1 MNHIKFIIVLI
12 IVFKAFWAFEVA
24 AGEINWLY
32 FHYPPLY
39 NIEDEKISGYGMHV
53 QQIIS
58 NHMPEYAHIM
68 VQAQPARVFEEL
80 KKGGNYIAY
89 GPAKTPEREKYLY
102 YSLPCRLVFTD
113 CAVMNKDKAQQYLI
127 GTRISLQKL
136 LADKNLIMGHTKEAS
151 YGNTIDGILKNHK
164 NTFKQEIITGEE
176 SEIRQLK
183 MLKVARIDWMIWDPL
198 ALKIFF
204 KDLEM
209 QKHFEIYEIYEQK
222 HIFVYAYIVAPKNL
236 WGKQVIIKINTI
248 LKAVIPTEEFYFGL
262 SKWVPNELEPSFRKG
277 YEEFIVKPAI
287 EYTAIDQ

>member
-1 MNHIKFIIVLI
+1 MNYIKFIIVFI
-12 IVFKAFWAFEVA
+12 IALKAFLGFEVA
-24 AGEINWLY
+24 AEEVNWLY

-39 NIEDEKISGYGMHV
+39 NVEDEKISGYGMHV

-58 NHMPEYAHIM
+58 NQMPDYAHKM

-113 CAVMNKDKAQQYLI
+113 CAVMNKDKAQKYLI

-136 LADKNLIMGHTKEAS
+136 LADKNLVMGHTKEAS
-151 YGNTIDGILKNHK
+151 YGNTIDSILKSHK

-183 MLKVARIDWMIWDPL
+183 MLKVGRIDWMIWDPF

-222 HIFVYAYIVAPKNL
+222 QIFVYAYIVAPKNP
-236 WGKQVIIKINTI
+236 WGKQMIIKINNI
-248 LKAVIPTEEFYFGL
+248 LKAVIPTDEFYSGL

-277 YEEFIVKPAI
+277 YEAFIVKPAI
-287 EYTAIDQ
+287 AYTAIDQ